1 MKKLMLLISAV
12 TAVFIYT
19 ACDTT
24 TQEVKHDDTILTP
37 PASSPAFSSQ
47 QTDSGST
54 AVSADAGMPSQEN
67 ENFDTKKLDKGIVA
81 IIGDYV
87 LTRDKFRAITDYMGQ
102 KYDYKLNPEQEKEF
116 IQFIVNKKLMAMDAR
131 SKGYADRPDIKMKYE
146 WDFDDILS
154 HAYYSDNVDKKSN
167 VTDAE
172 AKAYYTAHPGDF
184 VQIKASH
191 ILVKSKQLAESLYNR
206 IKDGED
212 FADIAKKYS
221 EDDTTKAKGGD
232 LGEFGRGTMVQ
243 EFEDAAFALDDGEV
257 SRPVKSI
264 YGWHIIKVFSRKK
277 YNFDDS
283 KDKIVQMIKE
293 KKQQQ
298 AFDSVI
304 SALKKK
310 YKVTVNESV
319 AGN

>member
-1 MKKLMLLISAV
+1 MKKLILLISAV

-37 PASSPAFSSQ
+37 PSSSPASTSQ
-47 QTDSGST
+47 QADSGNA

-81 IIGDYV
+81 IVGDYV

-154 HAYYSDNVDKKSN
+154 HAYYADNIDKKSN

-172 AKAYYTAHPGDF
+172 AKAYYTAHTGDF

-191 ILVKSKQLAESLYNR
+191 ILVKSKQLADSLYNR

-264 YGWHIIKVFSRKK
+264 YGWHIIKVLSRKK

-283 KDKIVQMIKE
+283 RDKIVQMIKE

-310 YKVTVNESV
+310 YKVTVNESA